1 MGGGVSLRPGVQR
14 EKGVRGE
21 LAWPTP
27 CQRNRGRAGET
38 RRGGGLG
45 GGQGTEGRSDG
56 QTEDG
61 RRLLYERRLSK
72 DQTAWAAVTTTGDNT
87 ASSSAVFHSHPQ
99 RKKPDARN
107 ASGPLLPP
115 PPRARTRSLAGRYS
129 KKISPLL
136 PAEKNKCHGSVV
148 TRGALPHAA
157 KVPANRGRRR

>member
-1 MGGGVSLRPGVQR
+1 MCSGRRESVASWPGQLPV
-14 EKGVRGE
+14 K
-21 LAWPTP
+21 
-27 CQRNRGRAGET
+27 
-38 RRGGGLG
+38 
-45 GGQGTEGRSDG
+45 GTEGGRGRQGGEAVWEVVRGRRDG
-56 QTEDG
+56 QTDRRSEDG
-61 RRLLYERRLSK
+61 RRLLYERRLSN

-157 KVPANRGRRR
+157 KVPVNRGRRR